1 MNEVYTMNNNRKL
14 LKFLIGTNA
23 DKAGRAFD
31 RLDAERFAGENE
43 MQYFEISCLDTK

>member
-1 MNEVYTMNNNRKL
+1 MNEARMNNRNPKI

-23 DKAGRAFD
+23 DKADRKVD
-31 RLDAERFAGENE
+31 RLDAETYAKENE